1 MKNLEYLKELTAVIT
16 SSVEKDPSVS
26 YTASLLNDHQLLAKK
41 IGEEAT
47 EVIISSLSSDIDN
60 VKREAADLLYHLLVL
75 LKKNELT
82 IDDVCHELSTRHG
95 VSGHDEKKSRK

>member
-1 MKNLEYLKELTAVIT
+1 MKNLAYLKELTAII
-16 SSVEKDPSVS
+16 SNSVEKDPSLS
-26 YTASLLNDHQLLAKK
+26 YTASLLNNHQLLTKK

-47 EVIISSLSSDIDN
+47 EVIISSLSGDSDN
-60 VKREAADLLYHLLVL
+60 VKKEAADLLYHLLVL

-82 IDDVCHELSTRHG
+82 IDDVCHELSTRQG

>member
-1 MKNLEYLKELTAVIT
+1 MKNLEYLKELTAII
-16 SSVEKDPSVS
+16 SNSVEKDSSIS
-26 YTASLLNDHQLLAKK
+26 YTASLLNNHQLLTKK

-47 EVIISSLSSDIDN
+47 EVIISSLSGDSDN
-60 VKREAADLLYHLLVL
+60 VRREVADLLYHLLVL

-82 IDDVCHELSTRHG
+82 IDDVCHELSTRQG

>member
-1 MKNLEYLKELTAVIT
+1 MKNLEYLKELTEIING
-16 SSVEKDPSVS
+16 SVDKDPSIS
-26 YTASLLNDHQLLAKK
+26 YTASLLNDHQLLTKK

-47 EVIISSLSSDIDN
+47 EVIISSLSHDSDN

-75 LKKNELT
+75 LKKNDLT

>member
-26 YTASLLNDHQLLAKK
+26 YTASLLNDNQLLVKK

-47 EVIISSLSSDIDN
+47 EVII
-60 VKREAADLLYHLLVL
+60 
-75 LKKNELT
+75 
-82 IDDVCHELSTRHG
+82 
-95 VSGHDEKKSRK
+95 